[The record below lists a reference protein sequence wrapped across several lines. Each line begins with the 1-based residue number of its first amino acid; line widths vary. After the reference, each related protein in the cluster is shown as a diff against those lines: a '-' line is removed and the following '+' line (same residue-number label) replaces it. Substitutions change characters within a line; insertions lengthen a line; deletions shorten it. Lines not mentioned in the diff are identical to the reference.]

1 MNNMVK
7 KNELT
12 RVRVRYYHDK
22 KIVMLT
28 IQALAH
34 HHSK

>member
-28 IQALAH
+28 IAGVPEE
-34 HHSK
+34 KP